1 MIYTYPD
8 YYKKFNCIADKCP
21 DTCCGKWQIVIDDDS
36 LEKYEDYNGEYR
48 DELRRK
54 VNWKEG
60 VFRHGRSGKCAFLR
74 EDMLCDMYIHMG
86 KDSLC
91 TTCREYPRHTEEFE
105 NVREVSLSLSCPE
118 VARILMNITD
128 KVTFVTEE
136 DDEDEVFDDFDY
148 FLYSNLEDI
157 REEILRVIQDRSVDI
172 RSRIE
177 RVLQIGA
184 SAQRHYD
191 EGDLVMWDECEERDK
206 PEICRKLEFCPEHS
220 NTEINNEV
228 FLDDEYVLLQ
238 RQFGFLLDELELL
251 YDDWEDVLVEAQS
264 LLFGDGAETFAEN
277 RRRFESWW
285 RDNCE
290 VTGCHPG
297 QESDTTESVVTED
310 NVIEGDAAGND
321 AAENDKTSD
330 NAAENDATEDR
341 SEDIEECVGEL
352 HMTMDIFL
360 EQIIVYF
367 ISIYLL
373 GAVYDDNISGKV
385 NACVGHAVELYMLL
399 MARWLRNGGTLSVDD
414 LIELSYRYSR
424 EIEHSDENL
433 EQVEVLDWFSL

>member
-36 LEKYEDYNGEYR
+36 LERYQEYDGDYR
-48 DELRRK
+48 PELHRK

-74 EDMLCDMYIHMG
+74 DDMLCDMYIHMG

-105 NVREVSLSLSCPE
+105 NVREISLSLSCPE

-157 REEILRVIQDRSVDI
+157 REEILNVIQDRSVDI

-184 SAQRHYD
+184 STQRHYD

-206 PEICRKLEFCPEHS
+206 PEIHGDHE
-220 NTEINNEV
+220 
-228 FLDDEYVLLQ
+228 EYMLLQ
-238 RQFGFLLDELELL
+238 KQAMFLLEDLELL
-251 YDDWEDVLVEAQS
+251 YDDWDDVLIESQE
-264 LLFGDGAETFAEN
+264 LLFGQGEEAFAGN
-277 RRRFESWW
+277 RKGFDAWW
-285 RDNCE
+285 RNHG
-290 VTGCHPG
+290 GCAP
-297 QESDTTESVVTED
+297 
-310 NVIEGDAAGND
+310 
-321 AAENDKTSD
+321 
-330 NAAENDATEDR
+330 
-341 SEDIEECVGEL
+341 
-352 HMTMDIFL
+352 HMTLDIFL

-373 GAVYDDNISGKV
+373 GAVYDGNIDGKV

-399 MARWLRNGGTLSVDD
+399 MARWLRNGETLSVDD

-433 EQVEVLDWFSL
+433 EQVEVLDWISPQQTKFHWMPVYLFDAPPTVY

>member
-8 YYKKFNCIADKCP
+8 YYKKFSCIADKCP

-36 LEKYEDYNGEYR
+36 LERYQEYDGDYR
-48 DELRRK
+48 PELHRK
-54 VNWKEG
+54 VNWEEG

-74 EDMLCDMYIHMG
+74 DDMLCDMYIHMG
-86 KDSLC
+86 KNSLC

-136 DDEDEVFDDFDY
+136 DGEDEVFDDFDY

-157 REEILRVIQDRSVDI
+157 REAILNVIQDRSVDI

-177 RVLQIGA
+177 RVIQIGA

-191 EGDLVMWDECEERDK
+191 EGDLVMWDECEEQDK
-206 PEICRKLEFCPEHS
+206 PEICRKIEFCPEHS

-238 RQFGFLLDELELL
+238 RQFGFLRDELELL
-251 YDDWEDVLVEAQS
+251 YDDWEDVLIES
-264 LLFGDGAETFAEN
+264 HKLLFGDGEEKFTENQRLFET
-277 RRRFESWW
+277 WW
-285 RDNCE
+285 RNNSE
-290 VTGCHPG
+290 VPGGQPG
-297 QESDTTESVVTED
+297 QNSDAAESVVIED

-321 AAENDKTSD
+321 AIEDDVAGSD
-330 NAAENDATEDR
+330 AADNQFEDVKA
-341 SEDIEECVGEL
+341 CVGGI

-399 MARWLRNGGTLSVDD
+399 MARWLSNGGTLSMDD

-433 EQVEVLDWFSL
+433 EQVEVLEWFGL

>member
-74 EDMLCDMYIHMG
+74 DDMLCDMYIHMG
-86 KDSLC
+86 KESLC

-157 REEILRVIQDRSVDI
+157 REAILNVIQDRSVDI

-177 RVLQIGA
+177 RVIQIGA

-191 EGDLVMWDECEERDK
+191 EGDLVMWDECEEQDK
-206 PEICRKLEFCPEHS
+206 PEICRKLESCPEHS
-220 NTEINNEV
+220 
-228 FLDDEYVLLQ
+228 DDEYVLLQ
-238 RQFGFLLDELELL
+238 RQFGFLQGELELL
-251 YDDWEDVLVEAQS
+251 YDDWEDVLIES
-264 LLFGDGAETFAEN
+264 HELLFGDGEGKFTEN
-277 RRRFESWW
+277 QRLFEAWW
-285 RDNCE
+285 RSNCE
-290 VTGCHPG
+290 ATGCHLG
-297 QESDTTESVVTED
+297 QKSDIAESVVTED
-310 NVIEGDAAGND
+310 NVIEG
-321 AAENDKTSD
+321 EH
-330 NAAENDATEDR
+330 R
-341 SEDIEECVGEL
+341 
-352 HMTMDIFL
+352 MTMDIFL

-399 MARWLRNGGTLSVDD
+399 MARWLRNGRTLSMDD

-433 EQVEVLDWFSL
+433 EQVEVLDWFGL

>member
-74 EDMLCDMYIHMG
+74 DDMLCDMYIHMG
-86 KDSLC
+86 KESLC

-128 KVTFVTEE
+128 KVAFVTEE

-157 REEILRVIQDRSVDI
+157 REAILNVIQDRSVDI

-177 RVLQIGA
+177 RVIQIGA

-191 EGDLVMWDECEERDK
+191 EGDLVMWDECEEQDK
-206 PEICRKLEFCPEHS
+206 PQIHGDHE
-220 NTEINNEV
+220 
-228 FLDDEYVLLQ
+228 EYMLLQ
-238 RQFGFLLDELELL
+238 KQAMFLIEDLELL
-251 YDDWEDVLVEAQS
+251 YDDWEDVLIESQEF
-264 LLFGDGAETFAEN
+264 LFGGGEMAFAEN
-277 RRRFESWW
+277 RKMFEAWW
-285 RDNCE
+285 ETHNEISYCQPE
-290 VTGCHPG
+290 
-297 QESDTTESVVTED
+297 QKSDTAENVVTED
-310 NVIEGDAAGND
+310 DAAGND
-321 AAENDKTSD
+321 VIEDDVAW
-330 NAAENDATEDR
+330 NDATDNHFEDVKA
-341 SEDIEECVGEL
+341 CGVEL
-352 HMTMDIFL
+352 RMTMDIFL

-399 MARWLRNGGTLSVDD
+399 MARWLRNGETLSMDD

-433 EQVEVLDWFSL
+433 EQVEVLEWFSL

>member
-8 YYKKFNCIADKCP
+8 YYKKFSCIADKCP

-36 LEKYEDYNGEYR
+36 LERYQEYDGDYR
-48 DELRRK
+48 PELHRK

-60 VFRHGRSGKCAFLR
+60 VFRHSRSGKCAFLR
-74 EDMLCDMYIHMG
+74 DDMLCDLYIHMG
-86 KDSLC
+86 KESLC

-157 REEILRVIQDRSVDI
+157 REVILNVIQDRSVDI

-177 RVLQIGA
+177 RVIQIGA
-184 SAQRHYD
+184 SAQSHYE
-191 EGDLVMWDECEERDK
+191 EGDLVMWDETDEQDK
-206 PEICRKLEFCPEHS
+206 PEIHGEH
-220 NTEINNEV
+220 E
-228 FLDDEYVLLQ
+228 EYMLLQ
-238 RQFGFLLDELELL
+238 KQAMFLIEDLELL
-251 YDDWEDVLVEAQS
+251 YDDWEDVLIESQE
-264 LLFGDGAETFAEN
+264 LLFGGGEETFTEN
-277 RRRFESWW
+277 RRLFEAWW
-285 RDNCE
+285 RSNCE
-290 VTGCHPG
+290 VTGCHLG
-297 QESDTTESVVTED
+297 QKSDIAESVVTED
-310 NVIEGDAAGND
+310 NVIE
-321 AAENDKTSD
+321 
-330 NAAENDATEDR
+330 
-341 SEDIEECVGEL
+341 GEL

-399 MARWLRNGGTLSVDD
+399 MARWLGNGETLSVDD

-433 EQVEVLDWFSL
+433 EQVEVLDWFGL

>member
-74 EDMLCDMYIHMG
+74 DDMLCDMYIHMG
-86 KDSLC
+86 KECLC

-157 REEILRVIQDRSVDI
+157 REAILNVIQDRSVDI

-177 RVLQIGA
+177 RVIQIGA
-184 SAQRHYD
+184 SAQRYYD
-191 EGDLVMWDECEERDK
+191 EGDLVMWDECEEQDK

-251 YDDWEDVLVEAQS
+251 YDDWEDVLIESQK
-264 LLFGDGAETFAEN
+264 LLFGDGEGKFTENQRLFET
-277 RRRFESWW
+277 WW
-285 RDNCE
+285 RNNSE
-290 VTGCHPG
+290 VPDGKPG
-297 QESDTTESVVTED
+297 QNSDAAESVVTED
-310 NVIEGDAAGND
+310 NVIEGDVAGND
-321 AAENDKTSD
+321 VIEDDVAW
-330 NAAENDATEDR
+330 NDATDNHFEDVKACGGG
-341 SEDIEECVGEL
+341 I

-399 MARWLRNGGTLSVDD
+399 MARWLSNRGTLSVDD

-433 EQVEVLDWFSL
+433 EQVEVLEWFSL

>member
-8 YYKKFNCIADKCP
+8 YYKKFSCIADKCP

-36 LEKYEDYNGEYR
+36 LERYQEYDGDYR
-48 DELRRK
+48 PELHRK

-74 EDMLCDMYIHMG
+74 DDMLCDLYIHMG
-86 KDSLC
+86 KESLC

-136 DDEDEVFDDFDY
+136 DDEDEMFDDFDY

-157 REEILRVIQDRSVDI
+157 REAILNVIQDRSVDI

-177 RVLQIGA
+177 RVIQIGA

-191 EGDLVMWDECEERDK
+191 EGDLVMWDECEEQDK
-206 PEICRKLEFCPEHS
+206 PEICRKLEFDPEHS
-220 NTEINNEV
+220 NTEINNEI

-251 YDDWEDVLVEAQS
+251 YDDWEDVLVES
-264 LLFGDGAETFAEN
+264 HKLLFGDGVETFAEN

-297 QESDTTESVVTED
+297 QESDTAESVVTED
-310 NVIEGDAAGND
+310 NVIADG
-321 AAENDKTSD
+321 
-330 NAAENDATEDR
+330 
-341 SEDIEECVGEL
+341 L

-399 MARWLRNGGTLSVDD
+399 MARWLRNGETLSADD

-433 EQVEVLDWFSL
+433 EQVEVLDWFDL

>member
-8 YYKKFNCIADKCP
+8 YYKKFSCIADKCP

-74 EDMLCDMYIHMG
+74 DDMLCDLYIHMG

-105 NVREVSLSLSCPE
+105 NVREISLSLSCPE
-118 VARILMNITD
+118 VARMLMNITG

-157 REEILRVIQDRSVDI
+157 REAILNVIQDRSVDI
-172 RSRIE
+172 RIRIE

-191 EGDLVMWDECEERDK
+191 EGDLVMWDECEEQDK
-206 PEICRKLEFCPEHS
+206 PEICRKLESCPEHS

-228 FLDDEYVLLQ
+228 FSDDEYVLLQ
-238 RQFGFLLDELELL
+238 RQFGFLQGELELL
-251 YDDWEDVLVEAQS
+251 YDDWEDVLIESQS
-264 LLFGDGAETFAEN
+264 LLFSDGAETFAEN

-321 AAENDKTSD
+321 AAENDKTND

-341 SEDIEECVGEL
+341 SEDIEECVDEH

-399 MARWLRNGGTLSVDD
+399 MARWLRNGETLSVDD

-433 EQVEVLDWFSL
+433 EQVEVLDWFGL

>member
-157 REEILRVIQDRSVDI
+157 REEILNVIQDRSVDI

-177 RVLQIGA
+177 RVIQIGA
-184 SAQRHYD
+184 SAQRHYE
-191 EGDLVMWDECEERDK
+191 EGDLVMWDECEEQDK

-238 RQFGFLLDELELL
+238 RQFGFLLVELELL
-251 YDDWEDVLVEAQS
+251 YDDWEDVLVES
-264 LLFGDGAETFAEN
+264 HKLLFGDGVETFAEN

-285 RDNCE
+285 RNHG
-290 VTGCHPG
+290 GCAP
-297 QESDTTESVVTED
+297 
-310 NVIEGDAAGND
+310 
-321 AAENDKTSD
+321 
-330 NAAENDATEDR
+330 
-341 SEDIEECVGEL
+341 
-352 HMTMDIFL
+352 HMTLDIFL

-399 MARWLRNGGTLSVDD
+399 MARWLRNGETLSVDD

-433 EQVEVLDWFSL
+433 EQVEVLDWFGL

>member
-74 EDMLCDMYIHMG
+74 DDMLCDMYIHMG
-86 KDSLC
+86 KESLC

-157 REEILRVIQDRSVDI
+157 REEILKIIQDRNTDI
-172 RSRIE
+172 RDRVR

-191 EGDLVMWDECEERDK
+191 EGDLVMWDECEEQDK
-206 PEICRKLEFCPEHS
+206 PEIHGEH
-220 NTEINNEV
+220 E
-228 FLDDEYVLLQ
+228 EYMLLQ
-238 RQFGFLLDELELL
+238 KQAMFLIEDLELL
-251 YDDWEDVLVEAQS
+251 YDDWEDVLIESQEF
-264 LLFGDGAETFAEN
+264 LFGGGEMAFAEN
-277 RRRFESWW
+277 TKRFEAWW
-285 RDNCE
+285 ETHNEISYCQPE
-290 VTGCHPG
+290 
-297 QESDTTESVVTED
+297 QKSDTAENVVTED
-310 NVIEGDAAGND
+310 DAAGND
-321 AAENDKTSD
+321 VIEDDVAW
-330 NAAENDATEDR
+330 NDATDNHFEDVKACGGGIR
-341 SEDIEECVGEL
+341 
-352 HMTMDIFL
+352 MTMDIFL

-367 ISIYLL
+367 ISTYLL

-399 MARWLRNGGTLSVDD
+399 MARWLRNGETLSTDD

-433 EQVEVLDWFSL
+433 EQVEVLDWFSI

>member
-8 YYKKFNCIADKCP
+8 YYKKFSCIADKCP

-74 EDMLCDMYIHMG
+74 DDMLCDMYIHMG
-86 KDSLC
+86 KNSLC

-105 NVREVSLSLSCPE
+105 NVREISLSLSCPE

-157 REEILRVIQDRSVDI
+157 REAILNVIQDRSVDI
-172 RSRIE
+172 RIRIE
-177 RVLQIGA
+177 RVIQIGA

-191 EGDLVMWDECEERDK
+191 EGDLVMWDECEEQDK

-220 NTEINNEV
+220 NTEIDNEA

-251 YDDWEDVLVEAQS
+251 YDDWEDVLIESQS
-264 LLFGDGAETFAEN
+264 ILFGDGAETFAEN

-290 VTGCHPG
+290 VTGGQPG
-297 QESDTTESVVTED
+297 QNS
-310 NVIEGDAAGND
+310 DAAGND
-321 AAENDKTSD
+321 AAENDKTND
-330 NAAENDATEDR
+330 NVAENDATEDR
-341 SEDIEECVGEL
+341 SEDIEECVDEL

-373 GAVYDDNISGKV
+373 GAVYDGNIDGKV

-399 MARWLRNGGTLSVDD
+399 MARWLRNGETLSVDD

-433 EQVEVLDWFSL
+433 EQVEVLEWFSL

>member
-36 LEKYEDYNGEYR
+36 LERYQEYDGDYR
-48 DELRRK
+48 PELHRK

-74 EDMLCDMYIHMG
+74 DDMLCDMYIHMG

-251 YDDWEDVLVEAQS
+251 YDDWEDVLTESQS

-290 VTGCHPG
+290 VTGCQPG
-297 QESDTTESVVTED
+297 QKSY
-310 NVIEGDAAGND
+310 AAGND
-321 AAENDKTSD
+321 AA
-330 NAAENDATEDR
+330 EDR
-341 SEDIEECVGEL
+341 SEDIEECVDEL

-373 GAVYDDNISGKV
+373 GAVYDGNIDGKV

-399 MARWLRNGGTLSVDD
+399 MARWLRNGETLSVDE

-433 EQVEVLDWFSL
+433 EQVEVLEWFSL

>member
-1 MIYTYPD
+1 MNGMIIYKGVHMIYTYPD
-8 YYKKFNCIADKCP
+8 YYKKFSCIADKCP

-74 EDMLCDMYIHMG
+74 DDMLCDLYIHMG
-86 KDSLC
+86 KESLC

-157 REEILRVIQDRSVDI
+157 REVILNVIQDRSVDI

-177 RVLQIGA
+177 RVIQIGA
-184 SAQRHYD
+184 SAQSHYE
-191 EGDLVMWDECEERDK
+191 EGDLVMWDETDEQDK
-206 PEICRKLEFCPEHS
+206 PEIHGEH
-220 NTEINNEV
+220 E
-228 FLDDEYVLLQ
+228 EYMLLQ
-238 RQFGFLLDELELL
+238 KQAMFLLEDLELL
-251 YDDWEDVLVEAQS
+251 YDDWEDVLIESQE
-264 LLFGDGAETFAEN
+264 LLFGQGEEAFAGN
-277 RRRFESWW
+277 RKRFDAWW
-285 RDNCE
+285 RNHG
-290 VTGCHPG
+290 GCAP
-297 QESDTTESVVTED
+297 
-310 NVIEGDAAGND
+310 
-321 AAENDKTSD
+321 
-330 NAAENDATEDR
+330 
-341 SEDIEECVGEL
+341 
-352 HMTMDIFL
+352 HMTLDIFL

-367 ISIYLL
+367 ISTYIL

-399 MARWLRNGGTLSVDD
+399 MARWLRNGETLSTDD

-433 EQVEVLDWFSL
+433 EQVEVLDWFDL

>member
-74 EDMLCDMYIHMG
+74 DDMLCDMYIHMG
-86 KDSLC
+86 KESLC

-118 VARILMNITD
+118 VAHILMNITD

-136 DDEDEVFDDFDY
+136 DDEDEAFDDFDY

-157 REEILRVIQDRSVDI
+157 REAILNVIQDRSVDI

-177 RVLQIGA
+177 RVIQIGA

-191 EGDLVMWDECEERDK
+191 EGDLVMWDECEEQDK
-206 PEICRKLEFCPEHS
+206 PEICRKLEFDPEHS

-251 YDDWEDVLVEAQS
+251 YDDWEDVLIESQS

-310 NVIEGDAAGND
+310 NVIEG
-321 AAENDKTSD
+321 
-330 NAAENDATEDR
+330 
-341 SEDIEECVGEL
+341 EL

-373 GAVYDDNISGKV
+373 GAVYDDNISSKV

-399 MARWLRNGGTLSVDD
+399 MARWIRNGGTLSMDD

-433 EQVEVLDWFSL
+433 EQVEVLEWFSL

>member
-36 LEKYEDYNGEYR
+36 LERYQEYDGDYR
-48 DELRRK
+48 PELHRK

-74 EDMLCDMYIHMG
+74 DDMLCDMYIHMG

-105 NVREVSLSLSCPE
+105 NVREISLSLSCPE

-157 REEILRVIQDRSVDI
+157 REAILNVIQDRSVDI

-191 EGDLVMWDECEERDK
+191 EGDLVMWDETDEQDK
-206 PEICRKLEFCPEHS
+206 PQIHGDHE
-220 NTEINNEV
+220 
-228 FLDDEYVLLQ
+228 EYMLLQ
-238 RQFGFLLDELELL
+238 KQAMFLIEDLELL
-251 YDDWEDVLVEAQS
+251 YDDWEDVLIESQK
-264 LLFGDGAETFAEN
+264 LLFGDGEEKFTENQRLFEAWWRNNSEVPGGQPEQNSDTAEN
-277 RRRFESWW
+277 
-285 RDNCE
+285 
-290 VTGCHPG
+290 
-297 QESDTTESVVTED
+297 VVTED
-310 NVIEGDAAGND
+310 DAAGND
-321 AAENDKTSD
+321 AIEDD
-330 NAAENDATEDR
+330 VDWNDATDNQFEDVKA
-341 SEDIEECVGEL
+341 CGGEL
-352 HMTMDIFL
+352 RMTMDIFL

-399 MARWLRNGGTLSVDD
+399 MARWLRNGETLSVDE

-433 EQVEVLDWFSL
+433 EQVEILDWFNL

>member
-8 YYKKFNCIADKCP
+8 YYKKFSCIADKCP

-36 LEKYEDYNGEYR
+36 LERYQEYDGDYR
-48 DELRRK
+48 PELHRK

-74 EDMLCDMYIHMG
+74 DDMLCDMYIHMG

-105 NVREVSLSLSCPE
+105 NVREISLSLSCPE

-136 DDEDEVFDDFDY
+136 DDEDEAFDDFDY

-157 REEILRVIQDRSVDI
+157 REAILNVIQDRSVDI

-177 RVLQIGA
+177 RVIQIGA

-191 EGDLVMWDECEERDK
+191 EGDLVMWDECEEQDK
-206 PEICRKLEFCPEHS
+206 QEIHGEH
-220 NTEINNEV
+220 E
-228 FLDDEYVLLQ
+228 EYMLLQ
-238 RQFGFLLDELELL
+238 KQAMFLIEDLELL
-251 YDDWEDVLVEAQS
+251 YDDWDDVLIESQEF
-264 LLFGDGAETFAEN
+264 LFGGGEMAFAEN
-277 RRRFESWW
+277 TKRFEAWW
-285 RDNCE
+285 ETHNEISYCQPE
-290 VTGCHPG
+290 
-297 QESDTTESVVTED
+297 QKSDTAENVVTED
-310 NVIEGDAAGND
+310 DAAGND
-321 AAENDKTSD
+321 VIEDDVAW
-330 NAAENDATEDR
+330 NDATDNHFEDVKACGGGIR
-341 SEDIEECVGEL
+341 
-352 HMTMDIFL
+352 MTMDIFL

-367 ISIYLL
+367 ISTYLL

-399 MARWLRNGGTLSVDD
+399 MARWLRNGETLSTDD

-433 EQVEVLDWFSL
+433 EQVEVLDWFSI

>member
-8 YYKKFNCIADKCP
+8 YYKKFSCIADKCP

-60 VFRHGRSGKCAFLR
+60 VFKHGRSGKCAFLR
-74 EDMLCDMYIHMG
+74 DDMLCDMYIHMG
-86 KDSLC
+86 KNSLC

-157 REEILRVIQDRSVDI
+157 REEILKIIQDRSVDI
-172 RSRIE
+172 RIRIE

-191 EGDLVMWDECEERDK
+191 EGDLVMWDECEEQDK
-206 PEICRKLEFCPEHS
+206 PEIHGEH
-220 NTEINNEV
+220 E
-228 FLDDEYVLLQ
+228 EYMLLQ
-238 RQFGFLLDELELL
+238 KQAMFFIEDLELL
-251 YDDWEDVLVEAQS
+251 YDDWEDVLIESQE
-264 LLFGDGAETFAEN
+264 LLFSAGEGKFVEN
-277 RRRFESWW
+277 REKFETWW

-290 VTGCHPG
+290 VTGCQPG
-297 QESDTTESVVTED
+297 QKSDTTESVVTED

-321 AAENDKTSD
+321 AIEDDVAGSGATD
-330 NAAENDATEDR
+330 NQFEDVKA
-341 SEDIEECVGEL
+341 CVCVL

-399 MARWLRNGGTLSVDD
+399 MARWLRNGETLSMDD

-433 EQVEVLDWFSL
+433 EQVEVLEWFSL

>member
-8 YYKKFNCIADKCP
+8 YYKKFSCIADKCP

-36 LEKYEDYNGEYR
+36 LEKYQEYEGGYR
-48 DELRRK
+48 AELRRR

-74 EDMLCDMYIHMG
+74 DDMLCDMYIHMG

-105 NVREVSLSLSCPE
+105 NVREISLSLSCPE

-157 REEILRVIQDRSVDI
+157 REEILLVIQDRSVDI

-191 EGDLVMWDECEERDK
+191 KGDLVMWDETDAQDK
-206 PEICRKLEFCPEHS
+206 PQIHGEH
-220 NTEINNEV
+220 E
-228 FLDDEYVLLQ
+228 EYVLLQ
-238 RQFGFLLDELELL
+238 KQAMFLIEDLELL
-251 YDDWEDVLVEAQS
+251 YDDWEDVLIKSQE
-264 LLFGDGAETFAEN
+264 LLFGQGEEAFEEN
-277 RRRFESWW
+277 KRRFEEWW
-285 RDNCE
+285 RNHSE
-290 VTGCHPG
+290 V
-297 QESDTTESVVTED
+297 SDCQTQLRRNIDE
-310 NVIEGDAAGND
+310 
-321 AAENDKTSD
+321 
-330 NAAENDATEDR
+330 TEDR
-341 SEDIEECVGEL
+341 SGDVEVCEPKLYI
-352 HMTMDIFL
+352 TMDIFI

-399 MARWLRNGGTLSVDD
+399 MARWLGHGGTLSMKD

-433 EQVEVLDWFSL
+433 EQVEVLDWFNL

>member
-36 LEKYEDYNGEYR
+36 LERYQEYDGDYR
-48 DELRRK
+48 PELHRK

-74 EDMLCDMYIHMG
+74 DDMLCDLYIHMG
-86 KDSLC
+86 KESLC

-157 REEILRVIQDRSVDI
+157 REEILNVIQDRSVDI

-251 YDDWEDVLVEAQS
+251 YDDWEDVLIESQS
-264 LLFGDGAETFAEN
+264 LLFGDGEGKFTEN
-277 RRRFESWW
+277 QRLFEAWW
-285 RDNCE
+285 RNNSE
-290 VTGCHPG
+290 IPGGQPG
-297 QESDTTESVVTED
+297 QKSDAVESVVTED
-310 NVIEGDAAGND
+310 NVIEGDAA
-321 AAENDKTSD
+321 ENDKTND
-330 NAAENDATEDR
+330 NAAENDVTEDR
-341 SEDIEECVGEL
+341 SEDIEECVDEL

-399 MARWLRNGGTLSVDD
+399 MARWLRNGETLSVDD

-433 EQVEVLDWFSL
+433 EQVEVLEWFSL

>member
-8 YYKKFNCIADKCP
+8 YYKKFSCIADKCP

-36 LEKYEDYNGEYR
+36 LERYQEYDGDYR
-48 DELRRK
+48 PELHRK

-60 VFRHGRSGKCAFLR
+60 VFRHSRSGKCAFLR
-74 EDMLCDMYIHMG
+74 DDMLCDLYIHMG
-86 KDSLC
+86 KESLC

-157 REEILRVIQDRSVDI
+157 REVILNVIQDRSVDI

-177 RVLQIGA
+177 RVIQIGA
-184 SAQRHYD
+184 SAQSHYE
-191 EGDLVMWDECEERDK
+191 EGDLVMWDETDEQDK
-206 PEICRKLEFCPEHS
+206 PEIHGEH
-220 NTEINNEV
+220 E
-228 FLDDEYVLLQ
+228 EYMLLQ
-238 RQFGFLLDELELL
+238 KQAMFLIEDLELL
-251 YDDWEDVLVEAQS
+251 YDDWEDVLIESQE
-264 LLFGDGAETFAEN
+264 LLFGGGEETFTEN
-277 RRRFESWW
+277 RRLFEAWW
-285 RDNCE
+285 RSNCE
-290 VTGCHPG
+290 VTGCHLG
-297 QESDTTESVVTED
+297 QKSDIAESVVTED
-310 NVIEGDAAGND
+310 NVIE
-321 AAENDKTSD
+321 
-330 NAAENDATEDR
+330 
-341 SEDIEECVGEL
+341 GEL

-385 NACVGHAVELYMLL
+385 NACIGHAVELYMLL
-399 MARWLRNGGTLSVDD
+399 MARWLRNGGTLSMDD

-433 EQVEVLDWFSL
+433 EQVEVLDWFDL

>member
-8 YYKKFNCIADKCP
+8 YYKKFSCIADKCP

-74 EDMLCDMYIHMG
+74 DDMLCDMYIHMG
-86 KDSLC
+86 KNSLC

-105 NVREVSLSLSCPE
+105 NVREISLSLSCPE

-157 REEILRVIQDRSVDI
+157 REEILNVIQDRSVDI

-177 RVLQIGA
+177 RVIQIGA

-191 EGDLVMWDECEERDK
+191 EGDLVMWDECEEQDK

-251 YDDWEDVLVEAQS
+251 YDDWEDVLIESQS
-264 LLFGDGAETFAEN
+264 FLFGDGAETFAEN
-277 RRRFESWW
+277 RRMFESWW

-290 VTGCHPG
+290 VTGCQPG
-297 QESDTTESVVTED
+297 QNS
-310 NVIEGDAAGND
+310 DAAGND
-321 AAENDKTSD
+321 AAENDKTND
-330 NAAENDATEDR
+330 NAAENDVTEDR
-341 SEDIEECVGEL
+341 SEDIEECVDEL

-399 MARWLRNGGTLSVDD
+399 MARWLRNGETLSVDD

-424 EIEHSDENL
+424 EIEHSDDNL
-433 EQVEVLDWFSL
+433 EQVEVLDWFNL

>member
-1 MIYTYPD
+1 MIIYKGVHMIYTYPD
-8 YYKKFNCIADKCP
+8 YYKKFSCIADKCP

-74 EDMLCDMYIHMG
+74 DDMLCDMYIHMG
-86 KDSLC
+86 KESLC

-157 REEILRVIQDRSVDI
+157 REAILKVIQDRSVDI
-172 RSRIE
+172 RIRIE

-191 EGDLVMWDECEERDK
+191 EGDLVMWDECEEQDK
-206 PEICRKLEFCPEHS
+206 PEIHGEH
-220 NTEINNEV
+220 E
-228 FLDDEYVLLQ
+228 EYMLLQ
-238 RQFGFLLDELELL
+238 KQAMFLIEDLELL
-251 YDDWEDVLVEAQS
+251 YDDWEDVLIESQE
-264 LLFGDGAETFAEN
+264 LLFGQGEEAFAGN
-277 RRRFESWW
+277 RKRFDAWW
-285 RDNCE
+285 RNHG
-290 VTGCHPG
+290 GCAP
-297 QESDTTESVVTED
+297 
-310 NVIEGDAAGND
+310 
-321 AAENDKTSD
+321 
-330 NAAENDATEDR
+330 
-341 SEDIEECVGEL
+341 
-352 HMTMDIFL
+352 HMTLDIFL

-399 MARWLRNGGTLSVDD
+399 MARWLRNGETLSVDD

-433 EQVEVLDWFSL
+433 EQVEVLDWFGL

>member
-74 EDMLCDMYIHMG
+74 DDMLCDMYIHMG
-86 KDSLC
+86 KESLC

-157 REEILRVIQDRSVDI
+157 REAILNVIQDRSVNI
-172 RSRIE
+172 RNRIE
-177 RVLQIGA
+177 RVIQIGA

-191 EGDLVMWDECEERDK
+191 EGNLVMWDECEEQDK
-206 PEICRKLEFCPEHS
+206 PEICRKLESCPEHS

-228 FLDDEYVLLQ
+228 FSDDEYVLLQ
-238 RQFGFLLDELELL
+238 RQFGFLQGELELL
-251 YDDWEDVLVEAQS
+251 YDDWEDVLIESQS

-277 RRRFESWW
+277 RRRFEAWW
-285 RDNCE
+285 RRHSACQDMADERAADCNVSE
-290 VTGCHPG
+290 ENVNADDQGMHDLN
-297 QESDTTESVVTED
+297 SDSCDASV
-310 NVIEGDAAGND
+310 GDILPSM
-321 AAENDKTSD
+321 E
-330 NAAENDATEDR
+330 
-341 SEDIEECVGEL
+341 IV
-352 HMTMDIFL
+352 L

-399 MARWLRNGGTLSVDD
+399 MARWLKNGEQISMDD
-414 LIELSYRYSR
+414 LIELAYRYSR

-433 EQVEVLDWFSL
+433 EKVEVLDWFDCAAIKIELQTSEYMGKAVERL

>member
-8 YYKKFNCIADKCP
+8 YYKKFSCIADKCP

-74 EDMLCDMYIHMG
+74 DDMLCDMYIHMG

-157 REEILRVIQDRSVDI
+157 REEILNVIQDRIVDI

-251 YDDWEDVLVEAQS
+251 YDDWEDVLIESQS
-264 LLFGDGAETFAEN
+264 ILFGDGAETFAEN

-290 VTGCHPG
+290 VTGCQPG
-297 QESDTTESVVTED
+297 QKSY
-310 NVIEGDAAGND
+310 AAGND
-321 AAENDKTSD
+321 AA
-330 NAAENDATEDR
+330 EDR
-341 SEDIEECVGEL
+341 SEDIEECVDEL

-373 GAVYDDNISGKV
+373 GAVYDGKIDGKV

-399 MARWLRNGGTLSVDD
+399 MARWLRNGETLSVDE

-433 EQVEVLDWFSL
+433 EQVEVLEWFSL

>member
-1 MIYTYPD
+1 MIIYKGVHMIYTYPD

-36 LEKYEDYNGEYR
+36 LERYQEYDGDYR
-48 DELRRK
+48 PELHRK

-74 EDMLCDMYIHMG
+74 DDMLCDLYIHMG
-86 KDSLC
+86 KESLC

-118 VARILMNITD
+118 VARMLMNITD

-157 REEILRVIQDRSVDI
+157 REAILNVIQDRSVDI

-191 EGDLVMWDECEERDK
+191 EGDLVMWDECEEQDK
-206 PEICRKLEFCPEHS
+206 PQIHGDHE
-220 NTEINNEV
+220 
-228 FLDDEYVLLQ
+228 EYMLLQ
-238 RQFGFLLDELELL
+238 KQAMFLIEELELL
-251 YDDWEDVLVEAQS
+251 YDDWEDVLIESQE
-264 LLFGDGAETFAEN
+264 LLFGQGEEAFAGN
-277 RRRFESWW
+277 RKRFDAWW
-285 RDNCE
+285 RNHG
-290 VTGCHPG
+290 GCAP
-297 QESDTTESVVTED
+297 
-310 NVIEGDAAGND
+310 
-321 AAENDKTSD
+321 
-330 NAAENDATEDR
+330 
-341 SEDIEECVGEL
+341 
-352 HMTMDIFL
+352 HMTLDIFL

-399 MARWLRNGGTLSVDD
+399 MARWLRNGETLSVDD

-433 EQVEVLDWFSL
+433 EQVEVLDWFGL

>member
-74 EDMLCDMYIHMG
+74 DDMLCDMYIHMG
-86 KDSLC
+86 KESLC

-157 REEILRVIQDRSVDI
+157 REAILNVIQDRSVDI

-177 RVLQIGA
+177 RVIQIGA

-191 EGDLVMWDECEERDK
+191 EGDLVMWDECEEQDK

>member
-1 MIYTYPD
+1 MIIYKGVHMIYTYPD
-8 YYKKFNCIADKCP
+8 YYKKFSCIADKCP

-36 LEKYEDYNGEYR
+36 LERYQEYDGDYR
-48 DELRRK
+48 PELHRK

-60 VFRHGRSGKCAFLR
+60 VFRHSRSGKCAFLR
-74 EDMLCDMYIHMG
+74 DDMLCDLYIHMG
-86 KDSLC
+86 KESLC

-157 REEILRVIQDRSVDI
+157 REAILNVIQDRSVDI

-177 RVLQIGA
+177 RVIQIGA

-191 EGDLVMWDECEERDK
+191 EGDLVMWNECEERDK
-206 PEICRKLEFCPEHS
+206 PEIHGEH
-220 NTEINNEV
+220 EEHI
-228 FLDDEYVLLQ
+228 LLQ
-238 RQFGFLLDELELL
+238 KQAMFLIEELELL
-251 YDDWEDVLVEAQS
+251 YDDWEDVLIESQE
-264 LLFGDGAETFAEN
+264 LLFGQGEEAFAGN
-277 RRRFESWW
+277 RKRFDAWW
-285 RDNCE
+285 RNHG
-290 VTGCHPG
+290 GCAP
-297 QESDTTESVVTED
+297 
-310 NVIEGDAAGND
+310 
-321 AAENDKTSD
+321 
-330 NAAENDATEDR
+330 
-341 SEDIEECVGEL
+341 
-352 HMTMDIFL
+352 HMTLDIFL

-399 MARWLRNGGTLSVDD
+399 MARWLRNGETLSVDD

-433 EQVEVLDWFSL
+433 EQVEVLDWFGL

>member
-74 EDMLCDMYIHMG
+74 DDMLCDMYIHMG
-86 KDSLC
+86 KNSLC

-157 REEILRVIQDRSVDI
+157 REEILNVIQDRSVDI

-206 PEICRKLEFCPEHS
+206 PEICRKLEFCPDHS

-228 FLDDEYVLLQ
+228 FLDDEYALLQ
-238 RQFGFLLDELELL
+238 RQFGFLLVELELL
-251 YDDWEDVLVEAQS
+251 YDDWEDVLIESQS

-290 VTGCHPG
+290 VTGGQPG
-297 QESDTTESVVTED
+297 QNS
-310 NVIEGDAAGND
+310 DAAGND
-321 AAENDKTSD
+321 AAENDKTND

-341 SEDIEECVGEL
+341 SEDIEECVDEL

-360 EQIIVYF
+360 EQVIVYF

-373 GAVYDDNISGKV
+373 GAVYDGNISGKV
-385 NACVGHAVELYMLL
+385 NACAGHAVELYMLL
-399 MARWLRNGGTLSVDD
+399 MARWLRNGETLSVDE

-433 EQVEVLDWFSL
+433 EQVEVLDWFNL